1 MVNLNIAL
9 PRLHK
14 QFITQPT
21 FTKPDDVVRSL
32 GPIQAQDYA
41 GAKWALGLRL
51 QNATENTLEQA
62 CNDGTILRT
71 QIFVG
76 YLHSPLHAS
85 MRLVPIIIANLNWIT
100 HCFRVVTSCL
110 KKRYRVASTL
120 CDQRSSSSLSKLVL
134 PQMTCA

>member
-1 MVNLNIAL
+1 MTNLNIAQQ
-9 PRLHK
+9 RLHK
-14 QFITQPT
+14 QLITQPT

-85 MRLVPIIIANLNWIT
+85 MRLVPTIIANRKWMMRCSRI
-100 HCFRVVTSCL
+100 VTPCW
-110 KKRYRVASTL
+110 KKR
-120 CDQRSSSSLSKLVL
+120 
-134 PQMTCA
+134 